1 MTALATEC
9 AAISSSNPSNRDPK
23 FCVCLEEVSGDSIKE
38 CDVSKTL
45 LCTLYWMKR
54 GHSFSKIVY

>member
-9 AAISSSNPSNRDPK
+9 AAVSSSNPSNRDPK
-23 FCVCLEEVSGDSIKE
+23 FCVCLEEVSGDNIKE

-45 LCTLYWMKR
+45 LCTLY
-54 GHSFSKIVY
+54 